1 MKSRFHS
8 DNGLKTDANGPLE
21 QNFTIKKECQTC
33 HEHAHVREPDMSSKL
48 AVPSARKQAE
58 MAKTLRVAGNILTI
72 HVLYGVTIRAIDDQ
86 ISPEGFQR

>member
-33 HEHAHVREPDMSSKL
+33 HEHVHVRERDMSSKL
-48 AVPSARKQAE
+48 AVP
-58 MAKTLRVAGNILTI
+58 AKTTRWQRPFGSPVIYLR
-72 HVLYGVTIRAIDDQ
+72 YMYYMDYSCD
-86 ISPEGFQR
+86 